1 LFQGVINLDTNTV
14 IAFVAEGSPIR
25 HQLKAFVGNQQLVI
39 VQTAYDEFLRI
50 IQASECL
57 SPSSVFI
64 DR

>member
-1 LFQGVINLDTNTV
+1 LFQGVINLDMNTA
-14 IAFVAEGSPIR
+14 IDFVAEGSPIR
-25 HQLKAFVGNQQLVI
+25 HQLKAFAGNQQLVM
-39 VQTAYDEFLRI
+39 VRPAYDEFLKI